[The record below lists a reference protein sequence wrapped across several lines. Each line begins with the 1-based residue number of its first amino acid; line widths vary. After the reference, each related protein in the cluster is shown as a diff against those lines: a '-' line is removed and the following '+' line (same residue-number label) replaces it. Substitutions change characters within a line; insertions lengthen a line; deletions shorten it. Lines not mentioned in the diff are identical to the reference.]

1 MASPRRIAVALLAAG
16 SFPAVSGLFING
28 SLIAPCDSP
37 LYCHG
42 EILHQIELAR
52 PFSDSKTY
60 VDM

>member
-1 MASPRRIAVALLAAG
+1 MGFQRFATVALVASAT
-16 SFPAVSGLFING
+16 AVQALYENG
-28 SLIAPCDSP
+28 TVVAPCDSP

-42 EILHQIELAR
+42 DVLKAIELAR